1 VVVNIIVPA
10 ADGNVVSNNGDTA
23 FEAQAWDT
31 AVGTSNGDGIDHVNL
46 WFTFAGGAIPP
57 LPDAGSPAVLYS
69 VRYCAFGGTS
79 NCKTM
84 NYNYNSEIFKT
95 LSSGIYTMYVRAWG
109 VSGVSNVYTRTF
121 EKP

>member
-1 VVVNIIVPA
+1 
-10 ADGNVVSNNGDTA
+10 
-23 FEAQAWDT
+23 
-31 AVGTSNGDGIDHVNL
+31 
-46 WFTFAGGAIPP
+46 
-57 LPDAGSPAVLYS
+57 
-69 VRYCAFGGTS
+69 
-79 NCKTM
+79 M